1 MASRT
6 NKIGILKKRKQLQK
20 IKILKWNWRSINKN
34 LSDSEKLEKD
44 LIFDMQNPKS
54 NKFSRDKSWRK
65 VICKQTWLREDT
77 DGYRLL
83 FKPNSSEVI
92 YKFGWFNARLNR
104 IVKKGRK

>member
-6 NKIGILKKRKQLQK
+6 NKVGILKKRKQLQK
-20 IKILKWNWRSINKN
+20 LKILKWPSRTANKN
-34 LSDSEKLEKD
+34 LSDSEKLEKG
-44 LIFDMQNPKS
+44 LIFDMENPKN

-83 FKPNSSEVI
+83 FKPNSSELE
-92 YKFGWFNARLNR
+92 YRFSWFNARLNR
-104 IVKKGRK
+104 IVKKGKR